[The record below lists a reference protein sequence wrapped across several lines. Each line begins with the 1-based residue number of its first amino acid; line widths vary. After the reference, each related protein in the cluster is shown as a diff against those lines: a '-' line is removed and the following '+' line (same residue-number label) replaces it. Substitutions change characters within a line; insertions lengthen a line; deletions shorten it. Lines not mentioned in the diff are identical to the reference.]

1 MNKKIYYVE
10 VGDLTKK
17 EAASMLE
24 RIKNRFAETDEQ
36 GKVIEELTDVFV
48 PIRKLKDGVFTA
60 V

>member
-10 VGDLTKK
+10 VGDLTKE
-17 EAASMLE
+17 EALSMLE
-24 RIKNRFAETDEQ
+24 RIKSRFNEVNTQGRVIKET
-36 GKVIEELTDVFV
+36 TDVFI